1 MGRNRFLFFTGCIMT
16 IHFGTDGWRAVISEE
31 FTFANVRKVAQAIAE
46 KTLADGE
53 NRLATNGAAHA
64 TPTAHPLTL
73 VVGFDTRFLSDRYA
87 AAVAEVLAAN
97 GIHVWLA
104 KADAPTPVVSF
115 AIVDKQADG
124 GVMITASHNPP
135 RYNGIKLKA
144 AFGGSASPAAC
155 KEVERR
161 IIAAGDA
168 QPRVMELDDAVSQG
182 LVTRFDP
189 FPPYEVHL
197 KKLINFEAI
206 RQAAPAVVVDAMYG
220 AGRVYLRK
228 LLEDAGCSVVTELRG
243 EMNPGFNGIHPEPI
257 ERHLQPL
264 IDEMKK
270 GHHLIGLATDG
281 DADRIGAVDPSGRFV
296 DPHVIMALAVEH
308 LVHARGLRGS
318 VVKTVSTTQM
328 LNRLAERY
336 GLAIHETPVGFNH
349 ICDIIMREPVL
360 IGGEESGGISILG
373 HIPEGDGL
381 LMGMLLV
388 ELVATRSR
396 TLVELHDELMAAPV
410 VGVFRYGRVDTP
422 VKPFKKS
429 DLVARLLAHAP
440 ATLGGAPIASTSD
453 KDGVK
458 YILADNS
465 WLLIRPS
472 GTEPVL
478 RVYCEGRSEEQVKR
492 ILDEGVALANTQINA
507 LVTVK

>member
-1 MGRNRFLFFTGCIMT
+1 
-16 IHFGTDGWRAVISEE
+16 
-31 FTFANVRKVAQAIAE
+31 
-46 KTLADGE
+46 
-53 NRLATNGAAHA
+53 
-64 TPTAHPLTL
+64 
-73 VVGFDTRFLSDRYA
+73 
-87 AAVAEVLAAN
+87 
-97 GIHVWLA
+97 
-104 KADAPTPVVSF
+104 
-115 AIVDKQADG
+115 
-124 GVMITASHNPP
+124 
-135 RYNGIKLKA
+135 
-144 AFGGSASPAAC
+144 
-155 KEVERR
+155 
-161 IIAAGDA
+161 
-168 QPRVMELDDAVSQG
+168 
-182 LVTRFDP
+182 
-189 FPPYEVHL
+189 
-197 KKLINFEAI
+197 
-206 RQAAPAVVVDAMYG
+206 
-220 AGRVYLRK
+220 
-228 LLEDAGCSVVTELRG
+228 
-243 EMNPGFNGIHPEPI
+243 
-257 ERHLQPL
+257 
-264 IDEMKK
+264 
-270 GHHLIGLATDG
+270 
-281 DADRIGAVDPSGRFV
+281 
-296 DPHVIMALAVEH
+296 
-308 LVHARGLRGS
+308 
-318 VVKTVSTTQM
+318 
-328 LNRLAERY
+328 
-336 GLAIHETPVGFNH
+336 LAIHETPVGFNH

-396 TLVELHDELMAAPV
+396 TLVELHDELMAAPD